1 MLDQQRFGISAPT
14 LPRKRRAPQ
23 RLQVGSTEGDM
34 HSSVNEYYRVLYFE
48 AIDLVI
54 EAITERFD
62 QPGYRIYS
70 NLENLILKACK
81 GHDYT
86 EELCI
91 ACEFYGYD
99 LDKLQLSTQLLLLVA
114 LINDA
119 QKSDEKEL
127 TCTIHNIVEILCK
140 LTSAQKC
147 AFSQVFIVMKLLL
160 VMPATN
166 ACSERSF
173 SALRRLK
180 THLRTTMSQQR
191 LNDLMILYIHK
202 SETDSIDL
210 SEIGNE
216 FVTVK
221 ESRLRMLG
229 KF

>member
-1 MLDQQRFGISAPT
+1 MTKKILSYFFRVSLDQQRFGISAPS
-14 LPRKRRAPQ
+14 LPRKSHAPQ
-23 RLQVGSTEGDM
+23 RLQVGSTEGDI
-34 HSSVNEYYRVLYFE
+34 HSNVNEYYRVLYFE

-62 QPGYRIYS
+62 QPGYGIYS

-86 EELCI
+86 MELCI
-91 ACEFYGYD
+91 ACEFYGDD

-127 TCTIHNIVEILCK
+127 IIHNIVEILCK
-140 LTSAQKC
+140 LISAQKC
-147 AFSQVFIVMKLLL
+147 AFTQVFIVMKLLL

-180 THLRTTMSQQR
+180 THTMSQQR

-221 ESRLRMLG
+221 E
-229 KF
+229 